1 MVYTYTITCIS
12 STDMLF
18 FSYTNV
24 DGNVAQFNL
33 SSGQSFTYIGEYA
46 PFLIAPFPTNLF
58 NYTTTIS

>member
-1 MVYTYTITCIS
+1 MIYTYTITCVF

-24 DGNVAQFNL
+24 AGNTEQFNL
-33 SSGQSFTYIGEYA
+33 SGGQSFSYSGEYA

>member
-18 FSYTNV
+18 FSYSDV
-24 DGNVAQFNL
+24 AGNVAQFNL
-33 SSGQSFTYIGEYA
+33 SSGQTFTYIETYE
-46 PFLIAPFPTNLF
+46 PFLIAPFPPNLF